1 MSNEYRYMRFD
12 KIAGMRGEVT
22 EKRENR
28 EWKPSAL
35 ENPPAGKDVIS
46 RANKRN
52 PRRKNV
58 RIYGEDERSE
68 KGDEGVREFL
78 FLK

>member
-1 MSNEYRYMRFD
+1 MSNENRCMRFD
-12 KIAGMRGEVT
+12 IIAGMRGEVT
-22 EKRENR
+22 EKGENR

-52 PRRKNV
+52 PYRKNV
-58 RIYGEDERSE
+58 RVFGEDEGNERR
-68 KGDEGVREFL
+68 DEGVREFL